1 VGRIDVILPDELE
14 HKLRMEVGKR
24 MGAKRGNFTEAIKE
38 AIDIWIKQ
46 EEVEALSERGIQKG
60 ITISERD
67 NIINTLFTYR
77 KAAIP
82 SYMKMVKSKEVLNE
96 QKQQIYENIQKINNM

>member
-1 VGRIDVILPDELE
+1 MGRIDVILPDELE

-77 KAAIP
+77 KA
-82 SYMKMVKSKEVLNE
+82 SYTKL
-96 QKQQIYENIQKINNM
+96 I